1 MRDAAINLR
10 ALPEQR
16 DLIDQAAGLVG
27 KNRSDFM
34 LEAACERAQ
43 AVLLDQVFFALDASK
58 FRQFAALLDAPPEN
72 NPGLERLLAVKEP
85 WVKRKK

>member
-1 MRDAAINLR
+1 MRAAAINLR

-16 DLIDQAAGLVG
+16 DLIDNAANMLG

-43 AVLLDQVFFALDASK
+43 SVLLDQVHFSMSAEK
-58 FRQFAALLDAPPEN
+58 FQQFTQLLDAHPEKN
-72 NPGLERLLAVKEP
+72 EGLARLLAVDPVWNE
-85 WVKRKK
+85 